1 MRNGMPR
8 RISSDPICS
17 KAVSPYTKA
26 LSYKM
31 PHVGLHKQQALAS
44 GGDRQ
49 MEIVLL
55 V

>member
-1 MRNGMPR
+1 MPR
-8 RISSDPICS
+8 RTSLDPICS

-26 LSYKM
+26 LSYKI

-44 GGDRQ
+44 GSNKQ
-49 MEIVLL
+49 LEIVLL